1 MDHNIFLVK
10 FGAVFEH
17 SPWVAEAVFENGGG
31 ESGDAES
38 LCARFESAFLAS
50 DPALQLVTLKAH
62 PQLACAM
69 ANPVDLTTSSVSE
82 QTSAGLNQCSP
93 TELAEFA
100 RLNKIYREKFGF
112 PFIIAVRGR
121 GRLEILDVFRERLNN
136 DLSLEYKTA
145 LRQVCQIGCYRI
157 RDILDD

>member
-1 MDHNIFLVK
+1 
-10 FGAVFEH
+10 
-17 SPWVAEAVFENGGG
+17 
-31 ESGDAES
+31 
-38 LCARFESAFLAS
+38 
-50 DPALQLVTLKAH
+50 
-62 PQLACAM
+62 M

-82 QTSAGLNQCSP
+82 QTGAGLNQCST

-100 RLNKIYREKFGF
+100 RLNRIYREKFGF

-121 GRLEILDVFRERLNN
+121 SRQEILDVFRERLNN